1 MNLFK
6 CKMNCVKC
14 SKFTKTNNIAI
25 KCKRDVKINI
35 FFLRIEPKK
44 NLRIN

>member
-25 KCKRDVKINI
+25 KGKRDVKINI
-35 FFLRIEPKK
+35 FFCVLNQR
-44 NLRIN
+44 RT